1 MIIII
6 LSCNYWNRMGDM
18 VLHIFSP
25 LKVCVWRERLG
36 LCAGQVEPQKRRIFF
51 ARSLSL
57 SEFNLDEIKKNMTH
71 GKKRESPLLAIISKQ
86 PLLVI
91 DKWQGLRANIV
102 IKDMVQWKWNLPNEI
117 KLSPPYYHPTRPT
130 TLPWER
136 FPDVIFERNSA
147 LTYS

>member
-51 ARSLSL
+51 ARRLSL
-57 SEFNLDEIKKNMTH
+57 TKFNLDEIKH
-71 GKKRESPLLAIISKQ
+71 DALKREESSLLTIISKQ

-117 KLSPPYYHPTRPT
+117 KLSSPYYHPTRPT

-136 FPDVIFERNSA
+136 FPDVILERNSA
-147 LTYS
+147 LTWS